1 MRSSL
6 KIVLNREDNK
16 KIVVTLQG
24 VKQGLTSQDLV
35 ALKPLIDNDKIFKD
49 GNLGI
54 TNAEKFVAVEVS
66 EREL

>member
-24 VKQGLTSQDLV
+24 VKQGLNSQDLV
-35 ALKPLIDNDKIFKD
+35 ALKPLIETDKIFKD
-49 GNLGI
+49 GNVGI
-54 TNAEKFVAVEVS
+54 SGAEKFVAVEVS

>member
-24 VKQGLTSQDLV
+24 VKQGLTTQDLV
-35 ALKPLIDNDKIFKD
+35 ALKPLINTDKIFKD
-49 GNLGI
+49 GNLEI
-54 TNAEKFVAVEVS
+54 SNAEKFIAVEVS

>member
-35 ALKPLIDNDKIFKD
+35 ALKPLIDTDRIFKD
-49 GNLGI
+49 GNVGI

>member
-35 ALKPLIDNDKIFKD
+35 ALKPLIDTDKIFKD
-49 GNLGI
+49 CNVGI

>member
-35 ALKPLIDNDKIFKD
+35 ALKPLIDTDKIFKD
-49 GNLGI
+49 GNVGI
-54 TNAEKFVAVEVS
+54 TNAEKFVAVELS

>member
-35 ALKPLIDNDKIFKD
+35 ALKPLIDTDKIFKD

>member
-35 ALKPLIDNDKIFKD
+35 ALKPLIDTDEIFKD
-49 GNLGI
+49 GDLGI

>member
-24 VKQGLTSQDLV
+24 VKQGLNSQDLV
-35 ALKPLIDNDKIFKD
+35 ALKPLIETDKIFKD
-49 GNLGI
+49 GDLGI

>member
-35 ALKPLIDNDKIFKD
+35 ALKPLIETDKIFKD
-49 GNLGI
+49 GNVGI